1 METKSRKKRLDEI
14 DRRIL
19 VLESEVKQILGHVE
33 KSIGKVE
40 KMVNA
45 IKRKFGID

>member
-33 KSIGKVE
+33 ESIGKVE